1 MVWCKGCDILL
12 MVGFLVECRRR
23 PTGWGGHEWEGKV
36 AASRESTKYRF
47 CRSSTM
53 ICEMEGLNNE
63 ILHAHTYT
71 RDYFAD
77 EAGPR

>member
-1 MVWCKGCDILL
+1 
-12 MVGFLVECRRR
+12 
-23 PTGWGGHEWEGKV
+23 
-36 AASRESTKYRF
+36 
-47 CRSSTM
+47 M